1 MSINNLSKAE
11 IIDQL
16 QMAEYQR
23 DAMRENLEKI
33 QSLFN
38 ISITREE
45 MITHNLNIDSD
56 EDYSTVLYRKLVENE
71 KFTMNSIH

>member
-1 MSINNLSKAE
+1 MSINNLSREE

-23 DAMRENLEKI
+23 DSMRENLEKI

-38 ISITREE
+38 ISITSEE

-56 EDYSTVLYRKLVENE
+56 EDYSTVLYRKLVDKMRNL
-71 KFTMNSIH
+71 

>member
-1 MSINNLSKAE
+1 MSINNLSKEE

-23 DAMRENLEKI
+23 DTMRENLEKI

-56 EDYSTVLYRKLVENE
+56 EDYSTVLYRKLVDKMSNL
-71 KFTMNSIH
+71 